1 MSRRETQDLIKTLS
15 VYKDYYGRSHLYYTF
30 HAMTG
35 RLIEAACTYFFNNG
49 ISRNE
54 QIEFGYF

>member
-1 MSRRETQDLIKTLS
+1 MKNSTMSRRETQDLIKTLS

-35 RLIEAACTYFFNNG
+35 RLIEAACT
-49 ISRNE
+49 ITV
-54 QIEFGYF
+54 

>member
-54 QIEFGYF
+54 